1 MLVTNKQLSLGRSH
15 SWDTL
20 GGNEGQWDRADGV
33 YEQQARVAGRR
44 SSLSYG
50 EGVGWYEPPPGVRPP
65 DPDLKRDLYSYQD
78 SLYPQV
84 YGERHDS
91 RGLRKGSAPDLNH
104 YERPPMAHRGSISHQ
119 DYYSH
124 DPAMTPRPPEGFYR
138 PEHQPPPPHPHPL
151 SRSGSHFGITSG
163 ARAAWD
169 QGQGGRAG
177 PQAPSSPLP
186 PPPTPPTGHELNRAY
201 REPGAITA
209 AKMMPDAQQRIP
221 SRDPSP
227 HYGMEHMSPR
237 YASEPP
243 PLTGQ
248 SVYTDVNGRPVDP
261 QQQAATCLVVD
272 PASQGIIMRQET
284 ASPYTVQQQ
293 QQLQQQ
299 QQIQQQ
305 QLQQQQLQQQQLQQQ
320 QLQQQQLQQQQLQ
333 QQQLQQQQIQQQQLQ
348 QQQLQQQHLQ
358 QEQLQQHLQQQ
369 QSLPPPPTMP
379 ISDPNLSMVAP
390 LPAPPAPVQTAAVA
404 PPAPAPV
411 EAVPA
416 SVPPPPATPL
426 PAPLPAPPPT
436 APQTP
441 LPVDPKK
448 AVDPEFLAL
457 LRNEGLSESTIS
469 SLIQQGFDSTSMLA
483 VMEENDVRTV
493 APNLGQARVLSRLLH
508 NCKRAAEAPQA
519 HSQPQT
525 PMRGRSNSF
534 SHRSDIYHPQQ
545 HHPQHPPQALT
556 VDPQLMPPPTP
567 GGMQTISPRMGEVM
581 GRRPSSA
588 PSQHLLEASGGYPG
602 QHPRSPGP
610 YSGAIMPVQS
620 RPMSAYSSGM
630 SMPGMSMQGM
640 QHMTGS
646 MPAIPGS
653 IHSMP
658 GMPQQMPV
666 SMPALPQPPQQ
677 VPKAYS
683 TNYTVPMEL
692 MKRDRNLLPLSPMLS
707 PHPSPQLMRKGG
719 GPASDNALVPVGAP
733 VQGQGAL
740 VANQKL
746 SRRTGP
752 PVIVSTMASPDTS
765 IRPQIMNGPMHP
777 RPLVALLDGRDCTVE
792 MPILKDLATVA
803 FCDAQSTQEIHEKVL
818 NEAVGA
824 MMYHTITLT
833 REDLEKF
840 KALRIIIRIG
850 SGYDNIDIKAAGEL
864 GIAVCNI
871 PSAAVEETADS
882 TLCHILNLY
891 RRNTWLYQALREGTR
906 VQSVE
911 QIREVASGAARIRGE
926 TLGLIGFGRSGQAV
940 AMRAKAFGF
949 NVIFYDPY
957 LQDGLERSLG
967 VQRVYTLQDLL
978 YQSDCVSLHC
988 NLNEH
993 NHHLINDFTI
1003 KQMRQG
1009 AFLVNSARGGLVDE
1023 KALAQALKEGR
1034 IRGAALDVHESEPFS
1049 FSQGPLKDAPN
1060 LICTPHTAWYS
1071 EQASLEMREAAATE
1085 IRRAITGRI
1094 PDSLRNCVNKE
1105 FFVTTAPWGVME
1117 QQQPQVHP
1125 EINGAAYRFPPGVV
1139 GVAPGGIP
1147 GPMEG
1152 LVPGGVPI
1160 THTLPP
1166 GTHPSQATSPS
1177 QPSKHGDPMREHM
1190 TEP

>member
-1 MLVTNKQLSLGRSH
+1 MLVPNKQLGIGRSH

-20 GGNEGQWDRADGV
+20 GGNEGQWDRAESV

-44 SSLSYG
+44 SSLSYV
-50 EGVGWYEPPPGVRPP
+50 EGGGWYEPSPGVRPP
-65 DPDLKRDLYSYQD
+65 DLDLKRDPYSYQEAV
-78 SLYPQV
+78 YGQV
-84 YGERHDS
+84 YTDRQDP
-91 RGLRKGSAPDLNH
+91 RGLRKSSVPDLNL
-104 YERPPMAHRGSISHQ
+104 YERASMAHRGSIPHQ
-119 DYYSH
+119 DYYPQ

-138 PEHQPPPPHPHPL
+138 PEHQPPPPHPI
-151 SRSGSHFGITSG
+151 SRSGSHFGIAPG
-163 ARAAWD
+163 ARAGWD
-169 QGQGGRAG
+169 QGQLGRTG
-177 PQAPSSPLP
+177 PQVPVSPVH
-186 PPPTPPTGHELNRAY
+186 PPPTAHELTRAY
-201 REPGAITA
+201 REPGAVTA
-209 AKMMPDAQQRIP
+209 AKMSTDSQQRRP
-221 SRDPSP
+221 SRDASP
-227 HYGMEHMSPR
+227 AHYNVEHPR
-237 YASEPP
+237 YANEAP
-243 PLTGQ
+243 PLTSQ
-248 SVYTDVNGRPVDP
+248 PVYTDINGRTSDP
-261 QQQAATCLVVD
+261 QQQGATCLVVD
-272 PASQGIIMRQET
+272 PASQGMIMRQET
-284 ASPYTVQQQ
+284 ASPFSFQQQ
-293 QQLQQQ
+293 QQQ
-299 QQIQQQ
+299 QQI

-320 QLQQQQLQQQQLQ
+320 QLQQHQLQQQQLQ
-333 QQQLQQQQIQQQQLQ
+333 QQQLQQQQQMQEQQLQQQQIQQQQQLQ
-348 QQQLQQQHLQ
+348 QLPQQQLQQ
-358 QEQLQQHLQQQ
+358 EPLQQHLQQQ
-369 QSLPPPPTMP
+369 QALPAQPTMP
-379 ISDPNLSMVAP
+379 ASDPNLSVLAP
-390 LPAPPAPVQTAAVA
+390 LPAPPSMVQTAAVA

-411 EAVPA
+411 QPIQTSA
-416 SVPPPPATPL
+416 SPQVNPL
-426 PAPLPAPPPT
+426 SASLPPPPT

-441 LPVDPKK
+441 LPVEPKK
-448 AVDPEFLAL
+448 IVDPEFLAL
-457 LRNEGLSESTIS
+457 LRNEGLSESTITS
-469 SLIQQGFDSTSMLA
+469 VIQQGFDSTSMLA
-483 VMEENDVRTV
+483 VMEENDVRAV
-493 APNLGQARVLSRLLH
+493 APNLGQARVLSRLLQ
-508 NCKRAAEAPQA
+508 NCKRPIETPSAT
-519 HSQPQT
+519 SQPQT

-534 SHRSDIYHPQQ
+534 SHRSDVPHHHQ
-545 HHPQHPPQALT
+545 HHSPHTPHMLN
-556 VDPQLMPPPTP
+556 VDPQLMPPQTP
-567 GGMQTISPRMGEVM
+567 GAIPSINSRMGEVM

-588 PSQHLLEASGGYPG
+588 PSQQLLEVSGGYPG
-602 QHPRSPGP
+602 QPPRTPGP
-610 YSGAIMPVQS
+610 YAGAIMPIHS
-620 RPMSAYSSGM
+620 RPMSAYASGIT
-630 SMPGMSMQGM
+630 MPGMPMQGM
-640 QHMTGS
+640 QIMPQQMTGS
-646 MPAIPGS
+646 MPAIAGS
-653 IHSMP
+653 IHSMQ

-666 SMPALPQPPQQ
+666 SLPALPQPPQQ

-692 MKRDRNLLPLSPMLS
+692 MKRDRNLLPLSPMHS
-707 PHPSPQLMRKGG
+707 PHQSPQLMRKGSG
-719 GPASDNALVPVGAP
+719 SASDSALIPIVPAA
-733 VQGQGAL
+733 QGQGQGSL

-1049 FSQGPLKDAPN
+1049 FAQGPLKDAPN

-1105 FFVTTAPWGVME
+1105 FFVTTAPWGMME
-1117 QQQPQVHP
+1117 QQQPQVHQ
-1125 EINGAAYRFPPGVV
+1125 ELNGATYSRVNQTMVQAI
-1139 GVAPGGIP
+1139 ATGG
-1147 GPMEG
+1147 MQDK
-1152 LVPGGVPI
+1152 LY
-1160 THTLPP
+1160 T
-1166 GTHPSQATSPS
+1166 
-1177 QPSKHGDPMREHM
+1177 
-1190 TEP
+1190 